1 MQRSRLCAFTLIELL
16 VVILILGILIALLMP
31 AVATAWQM
39 AEMTQCKTNLNSIYK
54 AQGVW
59 SANRA
64 GGALDGGWAGS
75 LSAYLDQRASVL
87 QCPSSARVALSSSG
101 GGGGGGEPA
110 PSDLFPTPAD
120 ALDGAI
126 DIEQVTI
133 GCLDASGRVQ
143 FEIPLAPSPLWCWYQ
158 EWWLPDGRKFI
169 GANLDYYYPQGTV
182 TVAGYSHFGYTD
194 NDFSFVV
201 TYKNG
206 YPTHIEI
213 WDCDGSANTSY
224 GRYSDFR
231 INHKPIWGGQ
241 MFGNLFAAGHNHEV
255 VDIYNAA
262 KLNGTLGGMVSP
274 TWTVWSNAKGTLGL
288 TNYGISRG
296 CYQKNVVGEKDVITP
311 DPNLF
316 FILDYPKAIADY
328 SNIEVNDL
336 WDQIFIAKTPPT
348 NWTAPAEFTG
358 YTWQEVQ
365 ALRHFGMANVLFC
378 DGHIESLPV
387 DPATAE
393 AMTAGK
399 YLRGDSPLWRY
410 TGR

>member
-1 MQRSRLCAFTLIELL
+1 MQRSRLWAFTLIELL

-31 AVATAWQM
+31 AIATAWQM

-59 SANRA
+59 SAERVS
-64 GGALDGGWAGS
+64 GILDGGWAGRI
-75 LSAYLDQRASVL
+75 SAYLDQRASVL
-87 QCPSSARVALSSSG
+87 KCPSSARVAVSSSG
-101 GGGGGGEPA
+101 GSGGGEP
-110 PSDLFPTPAD
+110 PSSGLFSTPED
-120 ALDGAI
+120 ALDAV
-126 DIEQVTI
+126 IEQEAISI
-133 GCLDASGRVQ
+133 GVLDASGRVLY
-143 FEIPLAPSPLWCWYQ
+143 EIPLAPSPYWTMYA

-169 GANLDYYYPQGTV
+169 EGNLDNDLREGTV
-182 TVAGYSHFGYTD
+182 TVAGYSHWGYVD
-194 NDFSFVV
+194 NDFSFVL
-201 TYKNG
+201 TYENG
-206 YPTHIEI
+206 YPTKIEI
-213 WDCDGSANTSY
+213 WDNDSNANSAYT
-224 GRYSDFR
+224 DFR

-241 MFGNLFAAGHNHEV
+241 KFSSLFAAGHSHEV

-262 KLNGTLGGMVSP
+262 KLNGTLGSMVFP
-274 TWTVWSNAKGTLGL
+274 TWTVWSTAKGTLGL

-296 CYQKNVVGEKDVITP
+296 CYQKNVVGEKNVLTP

-358 YTWQEVQ
+358 CTWQEVQ

-378 DGHIESLPV
+378 DGHIESLTIRSETTP
-387 DPATAE
+387 E
-393 AMTAGK
+393 AIAAGNGK
-399 YLRGDSPLWRY
+399 YLDGTSPLWRY